1 METNSVIIIITG
13 VVAVAT
19 AIILS
24 LFKSSRD
31 LTVTIKM
38 ETDEDNDGYPIKSD
52 GVEELEVKPKRKY
65 TKRVSKMNVIRTTPA
80 AKKPVGRPKKAK

>member
-1 METNSVIIIITG
+1 METNSVIIITG

-19 AIILS
+19 AVILS

-38 ETDEDNDGYPIKSD
+38 EKDDEDNDGYPIKSD

-65 TKRVSKMNVIRTTPA
+65 TKKVSKLNVIRTKPA

>member
-1 METNSVIIIITG
+1 METNAIIIITG

-19 AIILS
+19 AVILS

-38 ETDEDNDGYPIKSD
+38 ETDEDSDYPIKSD

-65 TKRVSKMNVIRTTPA
+65 TKRVSKLNVIKTKPA
-80 AKKPVGRPKKAK
+80 AKKPVGRPRKAK

>member
-1 METNSVIIIITG
+1 METNAIIIITG

-19 AIILS
+19 AVILS

-38 ETDEDNDGYPIKSD
+38 ETDEDSDYPIKSD

-65 TKRVSKMNVIRTTPA
+65 TKRVSKLNVIKTKPA

>member
-1 METNSVIIIITG
+1 METNAIIIITG

-38 ETDEDNDGYPIKSD
+38 EKDEDNDYPIKND

-65 TKRVSKMNVIRTTPA
+65 TKRVSKLNVIKTKPA

>member
-1 METNSVIIIITG
+1 METNSVIIITG

-38 ETDEDNDGYPIKSD
+38 ENDKEDDGYPIKSD
-52 GVEELEVKPKRKY
+52 DVVELEVKPKRKY
-65 TKRVSKMNVIRTTPA
+65 TKRTPKANVIKTTTG
-80 AKKPVGRPKKAK
+80 AKKQVGRPRKAK

>member
-1 METNSVIIIITG
+1 METNSVIIITG

-38 ETDEDNDGYPIKSD
+38 EKDEDSDYPIKSD

-65 TKRVSKMNVIRTTPA
+65 TKRVSKLNVIKTKPA
-80 AKKPVGRPKKAK
+80 AKKPVGRPRKAK

>member
-1 METNSVIIIITG
+1 METNSVIIITG

-19 AIILS
+19 AVILS

-38 ETDEDNDGYPIKSD
+38 EKDEDNDYPIKSD

-65 TKRVSKMNVIRTTPA
+65 TKKVSKLNVIRTKPA

>member
-1 METNSVIIIITG
+1 METNSVIIITG

-19 AIILS
+19 AVILS

-38 ETDEDNDGYPIKSD
+38 EKDDKEDDGYPIKSD
-52 GVEELEVKPKRKY
+52 DVVELEVKPKRKY
-65 TKRVSKMNVIRTTPA
+65 TKKTPKMNVIKTKPA
-80 AKKPVGRPKKAK
+80 VKKPVGRPRQTK

>member
-1 METNSVIIIITG
+1 METNSVIIITG

-38 ETDEDNDGYPIKSD
+38 ETDEDSDYPIKSD

>member
-1 METNSVIIIITG
+1 METNSVIIITG
-13 VVAVAT
+13 IVAVAT

-38 ETDEDNDGYPIKSD
+38 ENDKEDDYPIKSD
-52 GVEELEVKPKRKY
+52 DVVELEVKPKRKY
-65 TKRVSKMNVIRTTPA
+65 TKRTPKANVIKTTTG
-80 AKKPVGRPKKAK
+80 AKKQVGRPRKAK

>member
-1 METNSVIIIITG
+1 METNSVIIITG

-19 AIILS
+19 AVILS

-38 ETDEDNDGYPIKSD
+38 ETDEDSDYPIKSD

-65 TKRVSKMNVIRTTPA
+65 TKRVSKLNVIKTKPA

>member
-1 METNSVIIIITG
+1 METNAIIIITG

-19 AIILS
+19 AVILS

-38 ETDEDNDGYPIKSD
+38 EKDDEDSDYPIKSD

-65 TKRVSKMNVIRTTPA
+65 TKRVSKLNVIKTKPA
-80 AKKPVGRPKKAK
+80 AKKPVGRPRKAK

>member
-1 METNSVIIIITG
+1 METNAIIIITG

-19 AIILS
+19 AVILS

-38 ETDEDNDGYPIKSD
+38 ETDEDNDYPIKSD

-65 TKRVSKMNVIRTTPA
+65 TKRVSKMNVIRTTPV
-80 AKKPVGRPKKAK
+80 AKKPVGRPRKAK

>member
-1 METNSVIIIITG
+1 METNAIIIITG

-19 AIILS
+19 AVILS

-38 ETDEDNDGYPIKSD
+38 ETDEDSDYPIKND

-65 TKRVSKMNVIRTTPA
+65 TKRVSKLNVIRTTPA